1 METFFTDYP
10 LLSMVAVT
18 ALKIGLML
26 FVVLTA
32 VAYLTYMERRVLG
45 LIQLRWGPNR
55 VGPFGLL
62 QPLADGIKFIFKEDL
77 IPNDVSRYLY
87 ILAPITALIPALMTF
102 AVIPVGDSI
111 TIFGQ
116 KIGLYIT
123 AINVSVLFVFAM
135 TSLGV
140 YGIVLAGWSSN
151 SKYSLFGGLR
161 SSAQMVSYELAL
173 GLSIVGVL
181 IQAGSLDLVQIVAA
195 QAPARLAE
203 NPGILDYAYHL
214 GSYFWSWFVIGGQ
227 PIGFLIFFISVL
239 AETNRVP
246 FDLPEAE
253 TELVGG
259 FHTEYSSMKFAM
271 FFMAEYANMLTAS
284 CMATL
289 LFFGGW
295 QGPGVGIETWGPLIG
310 LGWFTAKVVFFLFT
324 YIWIRGTLPRFRYD
338 QLMDVGWKLLL
349 PLAIINIVV
358 TATWRLAASLY
369 GGAH

>member
-1 METFFTDYP
+1 MNPILEMLIIT
-10 LLSMVAVT
+10 VIKIAV
-18 ALKIGLML
+18 ML

-32 VAYLTYMERRVLG
+32 VAYLTYAERRILAF
-45 LIQLRWGPNR
+45 IQVRLGPNR

-77 IPNDVSRYLY
+77 IPNDVTKFLY
-87 ILAPITALIPALMTF
+87 ILAPALALVPALMTF
-102 AVIPVGDSI
+102 AVIPVGDGTIPILGRDI
-111 TIFGQ
+111 T
-116 KIGLYIT
+116 LYIT
-123 AINVSVLFVFAM
+123 AVNVSLLFVFAM

-140 YGIVLAGWSSN
+140 YGIVLAGWASN

-173 GLSIVGVL
+173 SLSIVGVL
-181 IQAGSLDLVQIVAA
+181 MNAGSLNLVEIVKMQSGWYGFGWNVFGW
-195 QAPARLAE
+195 QAV
-203 NPGILDYAYHL
+203 G
-214 GSYFWSWFVIGGQ
+214 FFV
-227 PIGFLIFFISVL
+227 FFISVL

-259 FHTEYSSMKFAM
+259 FHTEYSAMRFAM
-271 FFMAEYANMLTAS
+271 FFMAEYANMTTAS

-295 QGPGVGIETWGPLIG
+295 NGPGVDIPTWGPLIG
-310 LGWFTAKVVFFLFT
+310 IVWFLAKVSFFLFT

-338 QLMDVGWKLLL
+338 QLMDFGWKLLL

-358 TATWRLAASLY
+358 TATWKLIASVY
-369 GGAH
+369 HIGGA

>member
-1 METFFTDYP
+1 MTP
-10 LLSMVAVT
+10 LLEMLIIAAV
-18 ALKIGLML
+18 KIGLAL
-26 FVVLTA
+26 FIVLTA
-32 VAYLTYMERRVLG
+32 VAYLTLMERRVLG
-45 LIQLRWGPNR
+45 FIQKRLGPNR

-62 QPLADGIKFIFKEDL
+62 QPLADGIKFIFKEDV
-77 IPNDVSRYLY
+77 IPNDVSRFLY
-87 ILAPITALIPALMTF
+87 ILAPTVALIPALMTF

-111 TIFGQ
+111 PLFGRE
-116 KIGLYIT
+116 IALHVS
-123 AINVSVLFVFAM
+123 AINVSLLFVFAM

-173 GLSIVGVL
+173 GLSIVGVVM
-181 IQAGSLDLVQIVAA
+181 QAGTLDLSQIVAA
-195 QAPARLAE
+195 QS
-203 NPGILDYAYHL
+203 G
-214 GSYFWSWFVIGGQ
+214 WFGLRWFAVFGQ
-227 PIGFLIFFISVL
+227 PLGFLVFFIAVL

-271 FFMAEYANMLTAS
+271 FFMAEYANMMTAS

-295 QGPGVGIETWGPLIG
+295 QGPGIHFHPIFGPLLGIG
-310 LGWFTAKVVFFLFT
+310 YFVAKVFFFLFT
-324 YIWIRGTLPRFRYD
+324 YIWIRGTLPRFRFD
-338 QLMDVGWKLLL
+338 QLMDFGWKLLL
-349 PLAIINIVV
+349 PLSIINIVL
-358 TATWRLAASLY
+358 TATGKLLISLY
-369 GGAH
+369 WGGH

>member
-1 METFFTDYP
+1 MTP
-10 LLSMVAVT
+10 LVEMLIISAV
-18 ALKIGLML
+18 KIGLAL
-26 FVVLTA
+26 FIVLTA

-45 LIQLRWGPNR
+45 FIQKRLGPNR

-62 QPLADGIKFIFKEDL
+62 QPLADGIKFIFKEDV
-77 IPNDVSRYLY
+77 IPNDVSRFLY
-87 ILAPITALIPALMTF
+87 ILAPTVALIPALMTF
-102 AVIPVGDSI
+102 AVIPVGENI
-111 TIFGQ
+111 TLFGRE
-116 KIGLYIT
+116 IALHVS
-123 AINVSVLFVFAM
+123 AVNVSVLFVFAM

-181 IQAGSLDLVQIVAA
+181 IQAGSLDLTQIVAA
-195 QAPARLAE
+195 QAQPALPLA
-203 NPGILDYAYHL
+203 GATGAD
-214 GSYFWSWFVIGGQ
+214 YFWHYFPAWFVIKGQ
-227 PIGFLIFFISVL
+227 PLGFLIFFIAVL

-271 FFMAEYANMLTAS
+271 FFMAEYASMMTAS

-295 QGPGVGIETWGPLIG
+295 QGPGIHFHPLFGPL
-310 LGWFTAKVVFFLFT
+310 LGVGYFVAKVFFFLFA
-324 YIWIRGTLPRFRYD
+324 YIWIRGTLPRFRFD
-338 QLMDVGWKLLL
+338 QLMDFGWKLLL
-349 PLAIINIVV
+349 PLSIVNIAV
-358 TATWRLAASLY
+358 TATVKLLISIY
-369 GGAH
+369 GGGR